1 LVATAHYILHRNTAM
16 LGPTC
21 YLQDLLTREEARG
34 RGGGKALMLG
44 AHARAKRRRELRPW
58 AEARNE

>member
-1 LVATAHYILHRNTAM
+1 M